1 MPDVV
6 SDLLVAVAAGGP
18 VLTDGGIETRI
29 MFETDLPMDPH
40 VQVAGLLGDAAGEQ
54 ALGAVYRGYLAA
66 GGSAGLPVVIGTPT
80 FRASARYTERA
91 GLGGAAAV
99 TRLNHAAV
107 DFHRSLRRAAAGPP
121 VWIAGVLG
129 PAGDAYL
136 LDAAPGADEAADYHR
151 TQADA
156 LAEAGADFLYAATF
170 PAVGEAIGAARAMA
184 ATGLPFVVS
193 FVVDEAGTVLDGTPL
208 AAAIRAVD
216 ADTAPAFFSLSCVHP
231 TVAARALAAEGTGRV
246 KEVKANGSALSPADL
261 VALDHPEADPPEV
274 FARLMADVRERY
286 AVPVVGGCCGTTD
299 AHLRALAG
307 LLVSR

>member
-6 SDLLVAVAAGGP
+6 SDLLGAVAAGGP

-136 LDAAPGADEAADYHR
+136 LDAAPGADEAAVLTVGADVSLGQTLWAEYEVWPTELASDSDTPSELPARYHDVLALMAAETGAAVARGR
-151 TQADA
+151 TELCRGAGSESA
-156 LAEAGADFLYAATF
+156 GSRNAAGASVAT
-170 PAVGEAIGAARAMA
+170 
-184 ATGLPFVVS
+184 TL
-193 FVVDEAGTVLDGTPL
+193 
-208 AAAIRAVD
+208 
-216 ADTAPAFFSLSCVHP
+216 
-231 TVAARALAAEGTGRV
+231 
-246 KEVKANGSALSPADL
+246 
-261 VALDHPEADPPEV
+261 
-274 FARLMADVRERY
+274 
-286 AVPVVGGCCGTTD
+286 
-299 AHLRALAG
+299 
-307 LLVSR
+307 

>member
-1 MPDVV
+1 M
-6 SDLLVAVAAGGP
+6 
-18 VLTDGGIETRI
+18 
-29 MFETDLPMDPH
+29 
-40 VQVAGLLGDAAGEQ
+40 
-54 ALGAVYRGYLAA
+54 
-66 GGSAGLPVVIGTPT
+66 
-80 FRASARYTERA
+80 
-91 GLGGAAAV
+91 
-99 TRLNHAAV
+99 
-107 DFHRSLRRAAAGPP
+107 
-121 VWIAGVLG
+121 
-129 PAGDAYL
+129 
-136 LDAAPGADEAADYHR
+136 
-151 TQADA
+151 
-156 LAEAGADFLYAATF
+156 
-170 PAVGEAIGAARAMA
+170 
-184 ATGLPFVVS
+184 VS

-274 FARLMADVRERY
+274 FARMMADLRERY